1 MILAQII
8 LCLEMLKSSHTHT
21 HTHTH
26 TQKPLKEKKSVK
38 GIEESFK
45 FL

>member
-21 HTHTH
+21 HTHTK
-26 TQKPLKEKKSVK
+26 TFERKKK
-38 GIEESFK
+38 CEGN
-45 FL
+45 